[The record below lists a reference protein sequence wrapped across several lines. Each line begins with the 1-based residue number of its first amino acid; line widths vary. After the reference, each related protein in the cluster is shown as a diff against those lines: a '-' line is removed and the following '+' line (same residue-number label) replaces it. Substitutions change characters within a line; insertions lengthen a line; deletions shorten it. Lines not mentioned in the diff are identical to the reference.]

1 MSHVSESNSH
11 RPKRQHGGGKTAA
24 KFNIGKSTVSDIKK
38 QKDTLFKYVSTTE
51 CATSGAACSRKTV
64 KSGQY
69 PQLDAAVYKWFI
81 QHRTIGMAIR
91 FEELKVAASKL
102 AIQLG
107 IKDFSASDG
116 WVGRFKARHNISNT
130 KNISGEASSAD
141 PTNVDSFKAK
151 LNEYI
156 VSNNL
161 SKYQV
166 YNADE
171 TGFMWRAV
179 PSTSLTSRMQE
190 NIPGRK
196 ISKER
201 LSVLLCAN
209 ADASHR
215 TKCAVVGK
223 SNNPRA
229 LKIIMQALPVI
240 YYNSKKSWFN
250 QIIFTDWFENH
261 FCKEVREFQ
270 INKCGIKAS
279 EVKALLLLDNAPA
292 HPISKLI
299 SRDGRIKCMALPP
312 NTTSL
317 IQPLDQGVI
326 LAAKRMYQTAM
337 LEDVLVVL
345 PSEEDELTGKDTR
358 AQRTL
363 ENLKKYTIREAIFH
377 WARLWNK
384 VKETTLTNSWKKLL
398 TERPRCEA
406 AVSDSEFEGFEN
418 EANDFEGFEETIR
431 TMLLQAGQ
439 GVQVNDINEWL
450 ENDYD
455 PGYELLTEEQIAQSV
470 LENDSDDSDD
480 SDDDSDDVGEALPR
494 GVGYQKRL
502 EQVEELIEYSIKS
515 KHEVIGNFYVHL
527 TALKQCL
534 KTLAR
539 ENQIQTKIDKFMIS
553 TVREKSSSTSDAA
566 PVDAELPST
575 SHGASA
581 SNECSTSHA
590 APADAEFPSTSRG
603 TSASNECSTSHVA
616 PADAEFPPSRDK
628 SSTNDIKYD

>member
-1 MSHVSESNSH
+1 MSPEETETGRHI
-11 RPKRQHGGGKTAA
+11 AA
-24 KFNIGKSTVSDIKK
+24 EFNIGKSTVSDIKK
-38 QKDTLFKYVSTTE
+38 QKDTLLKYVSTTE

-130 KNISGEASSAD
+130 KKINGEASSAD

-161 SKYQV
+161 RKYQV

-223 SNNPRA
+223 SKNPRA
-229 LKIIMQALPVI
+229 LKNIMQALPVI

-317 IQPLDQGVI
+317 IQPMDHGVI

-363 ENLKKYTIREAIFH
+363 ENLK
-377 WARLWNK
+377 
-384 VKETTLTNSWKKLL
+384 
-398 TERPRCEA
+398 
-406 AVSDSEFEGFEN
+406 
-418 EANDFEGFEETIR
+418 
-431 TMLLQAGQ
+431 
-439 GVQVNDINEWL
+439 
-450 ENDYD
+450 
-455 PGYELLTEEQIAQSV
+455 
-470 LENDSDDSDD
+470 
-480 SDDDSDDVGEALPR
+480 
-494 GVGYQKRL
+494 
-502 EQVEELIEYSIKS
+502 
-515 KHEVIGNFYVHL
+515 
-527 TALKQCL
+527 
-534 KTLAR
+534 
-539 ENQIQTKIDKFMIS
+539 NQ
-553 TVREKSSSTSDAA
+553 R
-566 PVDAELPST
+566 
-575 SHGASA
+575 
-581 SNECSTSHA
+581 
-590 APADAEFPSTSRG
+590 
-603 TSASNECSTSHVA
+603 
-616 PADAEFPPSRDK
+616 
-628 SSTNDIKYD
+628 

>member
-1 MSHVSESNSH
+1 
-11 RPKRQHGGGKTAA
+11 
-24 KFNIGKSTVSDIKK
+24 
-38 QKDTLFKYVSTTE
+38 
-51 CATSGAACSRKTV
+51 
-64 KSGQY
+64 
-69 PQLDAAVYKWFI
+69 
-81 QHRTIGMAIR
+81 
-91 FEELKVAASKL
+91 
-102 AIQLG
+102 
-107 IKDFSASDG
+107 
-116 WVGRFKARHNISNT
+116 
-130 KNISGEASSAD
+130 
-141 PTNVDSFKAK
+141 
-151 LNEYI
+151 
-156 VSNNL
+156 
-161 SKYQV
+161 
-166 YNADE
+166 
-171 TGFMWRAV
+171 
-179 PSTSLTSRMQE
+179 
-190 NIPGRK
+190 
-196 ISKER
+196 
-201 LSVLLCAN
+201 
-209 ADASHR
+209 
-215 TKCAVVGK
+215 
-223 SNNPRA
+223 
-229 LKIIMQALPVI
+229 
-240 YYNSKKSWFN
+240 
-250 QIIFTDWFENH
+250 
-261 FCKEVREFQ
+261 
-270 INKCGIKAS
+270 
-279 EVKALLLLDNAPA
+279 
-292 HPISKLI
+292 
-299 SRDGRIKCMALPP
+299 MALPP

-317 IQPLDQGVI
+317 IQPMDQGVI

-470 LENDSDDSDD
+470 LGNDSDDSDD

-575 SHGASA
+575 SRGASA